1 MRSTPQLYLAI
12 VAISFATA
20 TSAFAKSDPDGDGL
34 PNSLACRQGEYPTG
48 SHISGPKVCLKNWQ
62 WAILRKK
69 QLTVTADGQH
79 IVSVHDN
86 AGWGLNPG
94 NDSGASPVATAPP

>member
-20 TSAFAKSDPDGDGL
+20 TSAFASADPDGDGP
-34 PNSLACRQGEYPTG
+34 PNSLICRQGEYPTG

-62 WAILRKK
+62 WAKLRANH
-69 QLTVTADGQH
+69 LRVAADGQH
-79 IVSVHDN
+79 IVSVSQYTG
-86 AGWGLNPG
+86 AGLNSG
-94 NDSGASPVATAPP
+94 SDSGASPVAVQPR